1 MTPSRRR
8 YREFLAERYRQTDLN
23 APPDSARRGGPADAP
38 RPDGKKP
45 PSPLRKTYFR
55 EYLAWLRPFRGAIV
69 AVFLLA
75 LVTGVL
81 SLVTPT
87 ATMYIVDHILP
98 SRDWAMLHLLGGS
111 IFAMILVQQSL
122 DLLKNWQTAKLN
134 ARVLFRLRQKLFNHL
149 LRLPLHEISDMKT
162 GGVTSRLSGDV
173 DSLSGLVQMAIITPG
188 VAGLKVAL
196 TIAALFWVNWRMA
209 VGAILFLPPIV
220 LLNLTYIKRIRP
232 IYGSMRRDRSDID
245 ARVVET
251 FGGIRVVRAFRREAA
266 EAKQYGFAHHVVIR
280 KTLLARAYEYVV
292 WAGWGFVIP
301 LSALLIVW
309 FGGALVLQGKA
320 TIGGI
325 FAFQMYLLML
335 MNPVSN
341 IVQSYGETQQAL
353 AAMERVF
360 EILRRPAD
368 KPDRPGAIS
377 LECRGGRA
385 HHSPATVESS
395 VGTFEFE
402 RVTFGYRGDAPV
414 LHDISLSVR
423 GGMTVA
429 LVGPSGAGKT
439 TVTNLV
445 ARFYDPDSGSIRLN
459 GVDLRDIRLA
469 SYRRLLGLVQQDVFL
484 FDGTIAENIAYAR
497 PSATPAQIADAAR
510 RANADGFIGA
520 FAQRYETI
528 IGERGVRLSGGQA
541 QRISIA
547 RAILA
552 DPQILILDEATSN
565 LDSES
570 EQLIQQ
576 SMRELLAGRTTFV
589 IAHRLSTVVSAHLIV
604 VLDAGRVVE
613 TGTHDELLAG
623 DSRYR
628 AMVERQQRGMA
639 AAREAQE
646 ADWLA

>member
-1 MTPSRRR
+1 MSPSKRR

-23 APPDSARRGGPADAP
+23 APPPPGESPGRAAAGRDSRM
-38 RPDGKKP
+38 
-45 PSPLRKTYFR
+45 PSPLRRTYFW
-55 EYLAWLRPFRGAIV
+55 EYLAWLRPFRGSII

-75 LVTGVL
+75 LTTALL
-81 SLVTPT
+81 SLITPT
-87 ATMYIVDHILP
+87 ATMHIVDHVLP
-98 SRDWAMLHLLGGS
+98 ARDWTLLHALGGA
-111 IFAMILVQQSL
+111 IFVMILIQQSL
-122 DLLKNWQTAKLN
+122 DLLKNWQTARLN
-134 ARVLFRLRQKLFNHL
+134 ARVLFRLRQRLFNHL
-149 LRLPLHEISDMKT
+149 LRLPLHELSDMKT
-162 GGVTSRLSGDV
+162 GGITSRLSGDV

-209 VGAILFLPPIV
+209 VAAILFLPPIV
-220 LLNLTYIKRIRP
+220 LLNMTYIKRIRP
-232 IYGSMRRDRSDID
+232 IYGSMRRDRADID

-251 FGGIRVVRAFRREAA
+251 FGGIRVVRAFRREAT
-266 EAKQYGFAHHVVIR
+266 EAKRYGLAHHVVIR

-309 FGGALVLQGKA
+309 FGGVLVLQGKG

-368 KPDRPGAIS
+368 KPDRPGATA
-377 LECRGGRA
+377 LPRPEPGRGART
-385 HHSPATVESS
+385 HRSIVE
-395 VGTFEFE
+395 TFEFD

-414 LHDISLSVR
+414 LHEVSFRVR

-445 ARFYDPDSGSIRLN
+445 ARFYDPDDGAVRLN
-459 GVDLRDIRLA
+459 GVDLRDFQLA

-484 FDGTIAENIAYAR
+484 FDGTIAENITYAR
-497 PSATPAQIADAAR
+497 PSATPAEIESAAR
-510 RANADGFIGA
+510 RANAHGFIDA

-570 EQLIQQ
+570 EQLIQE
-576 SMRELLAGRTTFV
+576 SLRELLADRTTFV
-589 IAHRLSTVVSAHLIV
+589 IAHRLSTVVNADLIV

-628 AMVERQQRGMA
+628 AMVERQQRGMTAVRDA
-639 AAREAQE
+639 AG